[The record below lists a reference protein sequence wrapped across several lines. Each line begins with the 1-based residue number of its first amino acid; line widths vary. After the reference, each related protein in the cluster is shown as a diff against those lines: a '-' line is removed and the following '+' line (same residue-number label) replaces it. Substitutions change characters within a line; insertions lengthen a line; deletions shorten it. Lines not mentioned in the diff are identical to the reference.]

1 MHGKKHVQKY
11 VRLVTITEFKNMLLL
26 KNNKLL
32 LIKYVLANAVVS
44 GGRYGVKNKIITIV

>member
-1 MHGKKHVQKY
+1 MHGKQHVQKY

-32 LIKYVLANAVVS
+32 LIKYVLANAVV
-44 GGRYGVKNKIITIV
+44 GGDMV